1 MATVATAPVAAAP
14 VDVTPV
20 GPLTFGAVVRRSR
33 GRLPI
38 IGASALIGSLSM
50 LALPLAMAQA
60 VDAIVAGRGAGV
72 PVAIAAGLILLGVA
86 CDLVDAF
93 AGTACAAD
101 AAAWLRTGL
110 VRRMLGAPHRA
121 DRFDTGDLVARVSAG
136 AADAAHAGPSAVAL
150 IAATV
155 PPLGSLALLAWLDW
169 PLALAFLAGLALVG
183 AVLRLFAK
191 ETAAAALDYQVVQGR
206 MAARLSEALAGGRTI
221 AAAGTKGAETR
232 RILRDLPALAE
243 HGRATWRA
251 LSAAGARAAIAGPL
265 AMIGVLAA
273 AGFMLSL
280 GRISAGELLAA
291 GQYAMIGAGLGS
303 LTGVIAGAARARAA
317 VARLAEVHAL
327 APMLF
332 GEQELPEGGGRLE
345 FRSVTVD
352 GDALGPVGT
361 EGGRLLDGVSFAVPG
376 GAVAAVVG
384 ASGSGKSVLAQV
396 AARLRDPDK
405 GEVLLDG
412 VPIPELSK
420 TALRKAVGHASE
432 RPALTGETLAEA
444 MGPGRSRAEVEAAAK
459 SLGAHAFAIRLPE
472 GYATALGAVPMSGG
486 EAQRIGLARAWP
498 AERLLVLDD
507 ATGSLD
513 AVSEQLIED
522 AMVAR
527 DRTRLVVTHQVAV
540 AKRADHVVWLQEGRI
555 RGTGAHEALW
565 ADPDY
570 RAVFAS

>member
-1 MATVATAPVAAAP
+1 M
-14 VDVTPV
+14 
-20 GPLTFGAVVRRSR
+20 TFGAVVRRSR
-33 GRLPI
+33 GRLPL
-38 IGASALIGSLSM
+38 IGASALVGSLSM

-72 PVAIAAGLILLGVA
+72 PVAVAAGLILLGVA

-110 VRRMLGAPHRA
+110 VRRVLGAPHRA
-121 DRFDTGDLVARVSAG
+121 DRFDSGDLVARVSAG

-150 IAATV
+150 IAGLV
-155 PPLGSLALLAWLDW
+155 PPLGSLVLLAWLDW
-169 PLALAFLAGLALVG
+169 PLAVAFLAGLALVG
-183 AVLRLFAK
+183 MVLRLFAK

-265 AMIGVLAA
+265 AMIGVLVT

-303 LTGVIAGAARARAA
+303 LTGVVAGAARARAA
-317 VARLAEVHAL
+317 VARLAEVHEL
-327 APMLF
+327 APMAF
-332 GEQELPEGGGRLE
+332 GGRELPGSGSETRGLNGRSVKAGRLE
-345 FRSVTVD
+345 FREVAVA
-352 GDALGPVGT
+352 GDAGP
-361 EGGRLLDGVSFAVPG
+361 LLDGVSFVVPG

-396 AARLRDPDK
+396 AARLRDPE
-405 GEVLLDG
+405 GGVVLLDG
-412 VPIPELSK
+412 VPLPELSRE
-420 TALRKAVGHASE
+420 ALRRAVGHASE
-432 RPALTGETLAEA
+432 RPALAGETLADA
-444 MGPGRSRAEVEAAAK
+444 MGPGRSRVEVEASARA
-459 SLGAHAFAIRLPE
+459 LGAHAFAVRLPE
-472 GYATALGAVPMSGG
+472 GYDTELAVVPMSGG
-486 EAQRIGLARAWP
+486 EAQRIGLARSWP
-498 AERLLVLDD
+498 AERVLVLDD

-522 AMVAR
+522 ALAER
-527 DRTRLVVTHQVAV
+527 GRTRLVVTHHVA
-540 AKRADHVVWLQEGRI
+540 AAARADLVVWLEVGTV
-555 RGTGAHEALW
+555 RGVGAHAALW
-565 ADPDY
+565 TDPDY